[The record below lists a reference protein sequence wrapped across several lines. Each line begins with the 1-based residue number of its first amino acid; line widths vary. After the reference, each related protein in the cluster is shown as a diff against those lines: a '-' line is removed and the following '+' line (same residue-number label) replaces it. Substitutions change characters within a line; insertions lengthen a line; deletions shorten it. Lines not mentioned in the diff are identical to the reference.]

1 MIVYNL
7 TSQRTGNAVANQ
19 FEIYVAGK
27 RYFQSFQS
35 IICLIQANQKTQL
48 DAEYWDYSRTMT
60 KYLCQFLGETKKQIV
75 AKIKSGEYVLTNL
88 N

>member
-27 RYFQSFQS
+27 TVFSELS
-35 IICLIQANQKTQL
+35 IHYLL
-48 DAEYWDYSRTMT
+48 DP
-60 KYLCQFLGETKKQIV
+60 GEPENPT
-75 AKIKSGEYVLTNL
+75 
-88 N
+88 